1 MLLSAASKH
10 LNIGQKD
17 ERQKSMRHKPPVPLR
32 LFLPHP
38 EKPFNIRYFYPKPT
52 CKRNIVMSCFSKVEM
67 SCLCVNLQFC
77 KLSANKDSYEG
88 NHYYEQPRI
97 TSCRNKQK

>member
-17 ERQKSMRHKPPVPLR
+17 ESQKMMRHKPPVPLK

-38 EKPFNIRYFYPKPT
+38 EKPFNIRYFYAK
-52 CKRNIVMSCFSKVEM
+52 KKYHQKHVMLIGGF
-67 SCLCVNLQFC
+67 LAWFNL
-77 KLSANKDSYEG
+77 AVV
-88 NHYYEQPRI
+88 
-97 TSCRNKQK
+97 TA